1 MGLLLQMLR
10 YSCFYRGILTFYK
23 ILFSFHVSCM
33 ICPSCTIGVYLYDQ
47 CNLHNQFTKNSI
59 NIGYLKK
66 WYVCILDP
74 TEQRSLDP
82 VLHLPLKSII
92 ITDYGASYAFN
103 EPVFID
109 FFRELLSPPSFI
121 CNSYFQGYLQLG
133 L

>member
-1 MGLLLQMLR
+1 
-10 YSCFYRGILTFYK
+10 
-23 ILFSFHVSCM
+23 M

-66 WYVCILDP
+66 MGCLHLGSYGASL
-74 TEQRSLDP
+74 LDP

-92 ITDYGASYAFN
+92 ITDYGSYAFN

-109 FFRELLSPPSFI
+109 FFRELLSPSSVI
-121 CNSYFQGYLQLG
+121 CNSYFLGYLQLG

>member
-1 MGLLLQMLR
+1 MGLLPQMLR

-66 WYVCILDP
+66 MGC
-74 TEQRSLDP
+74 
-82 VLHLPLKSII
+82 LHLGSYGASIAGPCSTPALEI
-92 ITDYGASYAFN
+92 YTNFYYGASYAFN

-109 FFRELLSPPSFI
+109 FFRKLLSPSSFI
-121 CNSYFQGYLQLG
+121 CHSYFLGYLQLG